1 MTVDDEEKLKFSLEE
16 KFMNWKVNEYMGTYK
31 YNKER
36 SRLRS
41 ISVLEI

>member
-1 MTVDDEEKLKFSLEE
+1 MIVDEEEKLKFSLEE
-16 KFMNWKVNEYMGTYK
+16 KFLNWKVNECMGTYK

-36 SRLRS
+36 SELRS